1 MSITRYTA
9 GLVAGAA
16 ILASAAPAIAG
27 NQTFG
32 GFECPIDCKGH
43 RAGFVWAH
51 ENHVPNK
58 SGCIVGS
65 REFIEGC
72 QTFIDDPLRNSDLDD
87 AGAKIDW

>member
-1 MSITRYTA
+1 MSINRAIGATI
-9 GLVAGAA
+9 VAAA
-16 ILASAAPAIAG
+16 LLGPAQSAKAD

-58 SGCIVGS
+58 TGCVVGS
-65 REFIEGC
+65 KEFIEGC
-72 QTFIDDPLRNSDLDD
+72 HAYIDNPLRDPELDD
-87 AGAKIDW
+87 AGAKIEW

>member
-1 MSITRYTA
+1 MSIGR
-9 GLVAGAA
+9 GMAA
-16 ILASAAPAIAG
+16 ALLSAAMAALAGPARAG
-27 NQTFG
+27 NETFG

-58 SGCIVGS
+58 SSCIVGS

-72 QTFIDDPLRNSDLDD
+72 QAFIDNPLRNSDLDD
-87 AGAKIDW
+87 SGAKIDW

>member
-1 MSITRYTA
+1 MTVNRA
-9 GLVAGAA
+9 RVAAAAGAIVFA
-16 ILASAAPAIAG
+16 LVGPALAG
-27 NQTFG
+27 NQKYG

-65 REFIEGC
+65 RDFIEGC
-72 QTFIDDPLRNSDLDD
+72 QTYVDNPLRDSDLDD
-87 AGAKIDW
+87 SGAKIDW

>member
-1 MSITRYTA
+1 MI
-9 GLVAGAA
+9 VKPAGAA
-16 ILASAAPAIAG
+16 AAAGALLLALMGPAAADS
-27 NQTFG
+27 QTYG

-65 REFIEGC
+65 RDFIEGC
-72 QTFIDDPLRNSDLDD
+72 QTYVDNPLRNSDLDD
-87 AGAKIDW
+87 SGAKIDW